1 MNKLN
6 DLSTYHFSFSDLDI
20 SRLRIERV
28 MGYDQNTIPEP
39 FPDMIDEVLS
49 VASDY
54 CDIQGGYQIFED
66 FSFKKEAYLLSIQTV
81 PLDIHKVIY
90 QQIKTA
96 EKIAVFVCTAGPKIG
111 EWSRKLM
118 AEGDLMNG
126 YIIDV
131 IGSEIVE
138 KAMDKIQEALSL
150 KMEENGFKISNR
162 YSPGYCNWNVSE
174 QHKLFSLLPPNFCDV
189 RLSDTAL
196 MYPIKTVS
204 GIIGIGKNIK
214 FNAYTCQIC
223 DSQNCLYRNR
233 KS

>member
-1 MNKLN
+1 MNN
-6 DLSTYHFSFSDLDI
+6 VFTFQFSFDELAI
-20 SRLRIERV
+20 SRLQIERV
-28 MGYDQNTIPEP
+28 MGYEPDTIPEP
-39 FPDMIDEVLS
+39 FPEMIDEVLS
-49 VASDY
+49 LAPDY
-54 CDIQGGYQIFED
+54 CNIEGGFQITDDI
-66 FSFKKEAYLLSIQTV
+66 SFLNDSLLLKV
-81 PLDIHKVIY
+81 GVVLLDIHKIIFH
-90 QQIKTA
+90 QIK
-96 EKIAVFVCTAGPKIG
+96 KSDKLGVFACTAGPKIG
-111 EWSRKLM
+111 EWSRKMM

-131 IGSEIVE
+131 VGSEIVE

-150 KMEENGFKISNR
+150 KMEEKGLKISNR
-162 YSPGYCNWNVSE
+162 YSPGYCNWNVSD

-214 FNAYTCQIC
+214 FNAYSCQIC